1 MQSTAATD
9 AGPGKRLKTARMHMS
24 AAGPWF
30 TPGRVPSCWI
40 AHAGTVSASRVGCGR
55 GTLGPMPGL
64 ELPPLF
70 LPFHSQ

>member
-40 AHAGTVSASRVGCGR
+40 AHAAAGFRYRCCSR
-55 GTLGPMPGL
+55 
-64 ELPPLF
+64 
-70 LPFHSQ
+70 